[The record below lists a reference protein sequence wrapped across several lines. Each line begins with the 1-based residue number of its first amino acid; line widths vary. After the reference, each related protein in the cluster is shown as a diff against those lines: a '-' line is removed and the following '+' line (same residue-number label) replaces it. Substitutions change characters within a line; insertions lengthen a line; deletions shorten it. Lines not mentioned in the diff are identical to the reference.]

1 MHSLLL
7 GRHCLDI
14 WARICSCAL
23 SQLAYSNQLD
33 RVPGFVSS
41 TEKILVPGGS
51 CFLADRSRP
60 PLYVSPHKEA
70 AYPQYTEETNISQ
83 M

>member
-1 MHSLLL
+1 MNSPVLD
-7 GRHCLDI
+7 RDCLDI

-33 RVPGFVSS
+33 KVPEFISS

-51 CFLADRSRP
+51 
-60 PLYVSPHKEA
+60 
-70 AYPQYTEETNISQ
+70 
-83 M
+83 